1 VPEEIVTGKDN
12 TAVII
17 LAAGFSSRMQ
27 TPKPL
32 LAYDAHQLF
41 IEKILAEY
49 LSWECGEI
57 VVVVNEAL
65 GVWVNSLQKGTENI
79 SFVVNHHPELG
90 RFHSLKLGLT
100 QLKQAGYCFIQ
111 NVDNPFVNQD
121 LLDQLFMI
129 RGENYFVKP
138 VYQQKGGHPVLLN
151 KNDLVFL
158 RSHQETE
165 ANLRELLDGRKC
177 HHLEVADPD
186 ILININTH
194 EEYTQIIKNR

>member
-1 VPEEIVTGKDN
+1 
-12 TAVII
+12 
-17 LAAGFSSRMQ
+17 
-27 TPKPL
+27 
-32 LAYDAHQLF
+32 
-41 IEKILAEY
+41 
-49 LSWECGEI
+49 
-57 VVVVNEAL
+57 
-65 GVWVNSLQKGTENI
+65 
-79 SFVVNHHPELG
+79 
-90 RFHSLKLGLT
+90 
-100 QLKQAGYCFIQ
+100 
-111 NVDNPFVNQD
+111 VNQD